1 MAKNPDQPA
10 QGKALGTW
18 LRAARERRNTTE
30 AQLAKHLDTEQS
42 MIAMIEKGEADP
54 SPELAAKLR
63 TWIQN
68 GTRPGPATKRGAY
81 AK

>member
-1 MAKNPDQPA
+1 MASNAPT
-10 QGKALGTW
+10 KALGTW

-30 AQLAKHLDTEQS
+30 AQLAKHLGTEQS

-54 SPELAAKLR
+54 SAELAEKLR
-63 TWIQN
+63 AWIRS
-68 GTRPGPATKRGAY
+68 GTRPGPVTKRGAY